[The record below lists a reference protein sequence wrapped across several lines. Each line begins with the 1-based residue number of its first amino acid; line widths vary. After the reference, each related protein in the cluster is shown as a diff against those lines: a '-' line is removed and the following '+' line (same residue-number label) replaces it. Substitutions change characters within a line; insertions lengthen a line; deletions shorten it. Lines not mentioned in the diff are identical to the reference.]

1 MLLSASPY
9 SASGKDI
16 EFNTDF
22 LDVKNR
28 DNVNI
33 AQFSRKGF
41 ILPGVYLL
49 QIKINGQTLPQEFPV
64 NWVIPEH
71 DPQGSEVCAEPEL
84 VTQLGIKPELA
95 EKLVW
100 ITHGER
106 QCLAP
111 DSLKGM
117 DFQADLGHSTLLV
130 NLPQAYMEY
139 SDVDWDPPARWDN
152 GIPGIILDYNINNQL
167 RHDQESGS
175 EEQSISGNG
184 TLGANLGAWRLRADW
199 QASYDHRD
207 DDENTSTLHDQSWS
221 RYYAY
226 RALPTLGAKLTLG
239 ESYLQSDVFDS
250 FNYIGASVVSDDQML
265 PPKLRGY
272 APEIV
277 GIALIFGWRLMR
289 DVTGPI
295 RNMVNTVDR
304 IRRGQL
310 DSRVEGFMLGELDM
324 LKNGINSMAMSLA
337 AYHEEMQHNIDQATS
352 DLRETLEQMEIQNVE
367 LDLAKKR
374 AQEAARI
381 KSEFLANM
389 SHELRT
395 PLNGVIGF
403 TRLTLKT
410 ELNPTQ
416 RDHLNTIERS
426 ANNLLAIIN
435 DVLDFSKLEAGKLI
449 LESIPF
455 PLRNTLDEVVTLLA
469 HSSHDKGLELTLNI
483 KNDVPDNVIGDP
495 LRLQQVIT
503 NLVGNAIKF
512 TESGNIDILVEKR
525 ALSNTKVQ
533 IEVQIR
539 DTGIGIPERDQSRLF
554 QAFRQAD
561 ASISRRHGGTGLGLV
576 ITQKLVNEMGGDIS
590 FHSQPNRGSTF
601 WFHINLDLNPNVII
615 DGPST
620 ACLAG
625 KRLAYVEPNATAAQ
639 CTLDLLSDTPV
650 EVVYSP
656 TFSALPLAHYDI
668 MILSVPVTFR
678 EPLTMQHE
686 RLAKAASMTD
696 FLLLALPCHAQINAE
711 KLKQGGAAACLLK
724 PLTSTRLLPALTEYC
739 QLNHHPEPL
748 LMDTSK
754 ITMTVMAVDDNPA
767 NLKLIGALL
776 EDKVQHVELCDSGHQ
791 AVDRAKQMQFDL
803 ILMDIQ
809 MPDMDGIRA
818 CELIHQLPH
827 QQQTP
832 VIAVTAHA
840 MAGQKEKLLSAGMND
855 YLAKPIEE
863 EKLHNLLLRYKPG
876 ANVAARL
883 MTPEPAEFIFNPNA
897 TLDWQLALRQA
908 AGKPDLARDM
918 LQMLIDFLPE
928 VRNKIEEQLVGEN
941 PNGLVD
947 LVHKLHG
954 SCGYSGV
961 PRMKNLCQLI
971 EQQLRSGVHEEELE
985 PEFLELLDEMDNVAR
1000 EAKKILG

>member
-1 MLLSASPY
+1 MTNYSLRARMMILILAPTVLIGLLLSIFFVVHRYNDLQRQLEDAGASIIEPLAVSSEY
-9 SASGKDI
+9 GMNLQNRESIGQLISVLHRRHSDI
-16 EFNTDF
+16 VRAISVYDDHNRLFVTSNF
-22 LDVKNR
+22 HLDPSQMQLPAGAPFPRRLSVDR
-28 DNVNI
+28 HGDI
-33 AQFSRKGF
+33 M
-41 ILPGVYLL
+41 ILRTP
-49 QIKINGQTLPQEFPV
+49 
-64 NWVIPEH
+64 
-71 DPQGSEVCAEPEL
+71 
-84 VTQLGIKPELA
+84 
-95 EKLVW
+95 
-100 ITHGER
+100 
-106 QCLAP
+106 
-111 DSLKGM
+111 
-117 DFQADLGHSTLLV
+117 
-130 NLPQAYMEY
+130 
-139 SDVDWDPPARWDN
+139 
-152 GIPGIILDYNINNQL
+152 II
-167 RHDQESGS
+167 S
-175 EEQSISGNG
+175 
-184 TLGANLGAWRLRADW
+184 
-199 QASYDHRD
+199 
-207 DDENTSTLHDQSWS
+207 
-221 RYYAY
+221 
-226 RALPTLGAKLTLG
+226 
-239 ESYLQSDVFDS
+239 ESYSPDESAIADAKNTKNMLGYVALELDLKSVRLQQYKEIFIS
-250 FNYIGASVVSDDQML
+250 SVMML
-265 PPKLRGY
+265 FC
-272 APEIV
+272 I

-416 RDHLNTIERS
+416 RDHPNTIERS

-483 KNDVPDNVIGDP
+483 KNDVPENVIGDP

-625 KRLAYVEPNATAAQ
+625 KRLAYIEPNATAAQ

-650 EVVYSP
+650 EVIYSP

-883 MTPEPAEFIFNPNA
+883 MAPEPAEFIFNPNA

>member
-1 MLLSASPY
+1 MTNYSLRARMMILILAPTVLIGLLLSIFFVVHRYNDLQRQLEDAGASIIEPLAVSSEY
-9 SASGKDI
+9 GMNLQNRESIGQLISVLHRRHSDI
-16 EFNTDF
+16 VRAISVYD
-22 LDVKNR
+22 DHNR
-28 DNVNI
+28 L
-33 AQFSRKGF
+33 F
-41 ILPGVYLL
+41 
-49 QIKINGQTLPQEFPV
+49 
-64 NWVIPEH
+64 
-71 DPQGSEVCAEPEL
+71 
-84 VTQLGIKPELA
+84 VTSNF
-95 EKLVW
+95 
-100 ITHGER
+100 H
-106 QCLAP
+106 LAP
-111 DSLKGM
+111 SQM
-117 DFQADLGHSTLLV
+117 Q
-130 NLPQAYMEY
+130 LPAGAPFPRRL
-139 SDVDWDPPARWDN
+139 SVDRHGDIMILRTP
-152 GIPGIILDYNINNQL
+152 II
-167 RHDQESGS
+167 S
-175 EEQSISGNG
+175 
-184 TLGANLGAWRLRADW
+184 
-199 QASYDHRD
+199 
-207 DDENTSTLHDQSWS
+207 
-221 RYYAY
+221 
-226 RALPTLGAKLTLG
+226 
-239 ESYLQSDVFDS
+239 ESYSPDESAIADAKNTKNMLGYVALELDLKSVRLQQYKEIFIS
-250 FNYIGASVVSDDQML
+250 SVMML
-265 PPKLRGY
+265 FC
-272 APEIV
+272 I

-389 SHELRT
+389 SHEQRT

-601 WFHINLDLNPNVII
+601 WFHIHLDLNPNVII

-625 KRLAYVEPNATAAQ
+625 KRLAYIEPNATAAQ

-883 MTPEPAEFIFNPNA
+883 MAPEPAEFIFNPNA

>member
-1 MLLSASPY
+1 
-9 SASGKDI
+9 
-16 EFNTDF
+16 T
-22 LDVKNR
+22 
-28 DNVNI
+28 
-33 AQFSRKGF
+33 
-41 ILPGVYLL
+41 
-49 QIKINGQTLPQEFPV
+49 
-64 NWVIPEH
+64 
-71 DPQGSEVCAEPEL
+71 
-84 VTQLGIKPELA
+84 
-95 EKLVW
+95 
-100 ITHGER
+100 
-106 QCLAP
+106 
-111 DSLKGM
+111 
-117 DFQADLGHSTLLV
+117 
-130 NLPQAYMEY
+130 
-139 SDVDWDPPARWDN
+139 
-152 GIPGIILDYNINNQL
+152 
-167 RHDQESGS
+167 
-175 EEQSISGNG
+175 
-184 TLGANLGAWRLRADW
+184 
-199 QASYDHRD
+199 
-207 DDENTSTLHDQSWS
+207 
-221 RYYAY
+221 
-226 RALPTLGAKLTLG
+226 
-239 ESYLQSDVFDS
+239 
-250 FNYIGASVVSDDQML
+250 
-265 PPKLRGY
+265 
-272 APEIV
+272 
-277 GIALIFGWRLMR
+277 
-289 DVTGPI
+289 
-295 RNMVNTVDR
+295 
-304 IRRGQL
+304 
-310 DSRVEGFMLGELDM
+310 
-324 LKNGINSMAMSLA
+324 
-337 AYHEEMQHNIDQATS
+337 
-352 DLRETLEQMEIQNVE
+352 
-367 LDLAKKR
+367 
-374 AQEAARI
+374 
-381 KSEFLANM
+381 
-389 SHELRT
+389 
-395 PLNGVIGF
+395 
-403 TRLTLKT
+403 
-410 ELNPTQ
+410 
-416 RDHLNTIERS
+416 
-426 ANNLLAIIN
+426 
-435 DVLDFSKLEAGKLI
+435 
-449 LESIPF
+449 
-455 PLRNTLDEVVTLLA
+455 
-469 HSSHDKGLELTLNI
+469 
-483 KNDVPDNVIGDP
+483 
-495 LRLQQVIT
+495 
-503 NLVGNAIKF
+503 IKF

-883 MTPEPAEFIFNPNA
+883 MAPEPAEFIFNPNA

>member
-1 MLLSASPY
+1 MTNYSLRARMMILILAPTVLIGLLLSIFFVVHRYNDLQRQLEDAGASIIEPLAVSSEY
-9 SASGKDI
+9 GMNLQNRESIGQLISVLHRRHSDI
-16 EFNTDF
+16 VRAISVYDDHNRLFVTSNF
-22 LDVKNR
+22 HLDPSQMQLPAGAPFPRRLSVDR
-28 DNVNI
+28 HGDI
-33 AQFSRKGF
+33 M
-41 ILPGVYLL
+41 ILRTP
-49 QIKINGQTLPQEFPV
+49 
-64 NWVIPEH
+64 
-71 DPQGSEVCAEPEL
+71 
-84 VTQLGIKPELA
+84 
-95 EKLVW
+95 
-100 ITHGER
+100 
-106 QCLAP
+106 
-111 DSLKGM
+111 
-117 DFQADLGHSTLLV
+117 
-130 NLPQAYMEY
+130 
-139 SDVDWDPPARWDN
+139 
-152 GIPGIILDYNINNQL
+152 II
-167 RHDQESGS
+167 S
-175 EEQSISGNG
+175 
-184 TLGANLGAWRLRADW
+184 
-199 QASYDHRD
+199 
-207 DDENTSTLHDQSWS
+207 
-221 RYYAY
+221 
-226 RALPTLGAKLTLG
+226 
-239 ESYLQSDVFDS
+239 ESYSPDESAIADAKNTKNMLGYVALELDLKSVRLQQYKEIFIS
-250 FNYIGASVVSDDQML
+250 SVMML
-265 PPKLRGY
+265 FC
-272 APEIV
+272 I

-367 LDLAKKR
+367 LALAKKR

-601 WFHINLDLNPNVII
+601 WFHIHLDLNPNVII

-625 KRLAYVEPNATAAQ
+625 KRLAYIEPNATAAQ

-883 MTPEPAEFIFNPNA
+883 MAPEPAEFIFNPNA

>member
-1 MLLSASPY
+1 
-9 SASGKDI
+9 
-16 EFNTDF
+16 
-22 LDVKNR
+22 
-28 DNVNI
+28 
-33 AQFSRKGF
+33 
-41 ILPGVYLL
+41 
-49 QIKINGQTLPQEFPV
+49 
-64 NWVIPEH
+64 
-71 DPQGSEVCAEPEL
+71 
-84 VTQLGIKPELA
+84 
-95 EKLVW
+95 
-100 ITHGER
+100 
-106 QCLAP
+106 
-111 DSLKGM
+111 
-117 DFQADLGHSTLLV
+117 
-130 NLPQAYMEY
+130 
-139 SDVDWDPPARWDN
+139 
-152 GIPGIILDYNINNQL
+152 
-167 RHDQESGS
+167 
-175 EEQSISGNG
+175 
-184 TLGANLGAWRLRADW
+184 
-199 QASYDHRD
+199 
-207 DDENTSTLHDQSWS
+207 
-221 RYYAY
+221 
-226 RALPTLGAKLTLG
+226 
-239 ESYLQSDVFDS
+239 
-250 FNYIGASVVSDDQML
+250 
-265 PPKLRGY
+265 
-272 APEIV
+272 
-277 GIALIFGWRLMR
+277 
-289 DVTGPI
+289 
-295 RNMVNTVDR
+295 
-304 IRRGQL
+304 
-310 DSRVEGFMLGELDM
+310 M

-883 MTPEPAEFIFNPNA
+883 MAPEPAEFIFNPNA

>member
-1 MLLSASPY
+1 MTNYSLRARMMILILAPTVLIGLLLSIFFVVHRYNDLQRQLEDAGASIIEPLAVSSEY
-9 SASGKDI
+9 GMNLQNRESIGQLISVLHRRHSDI
-16 EFNTDF
+16 VRAISVYDDHNRLFVTSNF
-22 LDVKNR
+22 HLDPSQMQLPAGAPFPRRLSVDR
-28 DNVNI
+28 HGDI
-33 AQFSRKGF
+33 M
-41 ILPGVYLL
+41 ILRTP
-49 QIKINGQTLPQEFPV
+49 
-64 NWVIPEH
+64 
-71 DPQGSEVCAEPEL
+71 
-84 VTQLGIKPELA
+84 
-95 EKLVW
+95 
-100 ITHGER
+100 
-106 QCLAP
+106 
-111 DSLKGM
+111 
-117 DFQADLGHSTLLV
+117 
-130 NLPQAYMEY
+130 
-139 SDVDWDPPARWDN
+139 
-152 GIPGIILDYNINNQL
+152 II
-167 RHDQESGS
+167 S
-175 EEQSISGNG
+175 
-184 TLGANLGAWRLRADW
+184 
-199 QASYDHRD
+199 
-207 DDENTSTLHDQSWS
+207 
-221 RYYAY
+221 
-226 RALPTLGAKLTLG
+226 
-239 ESYLQSDVFDS
+239 ESYSPDESAIADAKNTKNMLGYVALELDLKSVRLQQYKEIFIS
-250 FNYIGASVVSDDQML
+250 SVMML
-265 PPKLRGY
+265 FC
-272 APEIV
+272 I

-310 DSRVEGFMLGELDM
+310 DSRVEGFMLDELDM

-601 WFHINLDLNPNVII
+601 WFHIHLDLNPNVII

-625 KRLAYVEPNATAAQ
+625 KRLAYIEPNATAAQ

-883 MTPEPAEFIFNPNA
+883 MAPEPAEFIFNPNA

>member
-1 MLLSASPY
+1 MTNYSLRARMMILILAPTVLIGLLLSIFFVVHRYNDLQRQLEDAGASIIEPLAVSSEY
-9 SASGKDI
+9 GMNLQNRESIGQLISVLHRRHSDI
-16 EFNTDF
+16 VRAISVYD
-22 LDVKNR
+22 DHNR
-28 DNVNI
+28 L
-33 AQFSRKGF
+33 F
-41 ILPGVYLL
+41 
-49 QIKINGQTLPQEFPV
+49 
-64 NWVIPEH
+64 
-71 DPQGSEVCAEPEL
+71 
-84 VTQLGIKPELA
+84 VTSNF
-95 EKLVW
+95 
-100 ITHGER
+100 H
-106 QCLAP
+106 LAP
-111 DSLKGM
+111 SQM
-117 DFQADLGHSTLLV
+117 Q
-130 NLPQAYMEY
+130 LPAGAPFPRRL
-139 SDVDWDPPARWDN
+139 SVDRHGDIMILRTP
-152 GIPGIILDYNINNQL
+152 II
-167 RHDQESGS
+167 S
-175 EEQSISGNG
+175 
-184 TLGANLGAWRLRADW
+184 
-199 QASYDHRD
+199 
-207 DDENTSTLHDQSWS
+207 
-221 RYYAY
+221 
-226 RALPTLGAKLTLG
+226 
-239 ESYLQSDVFDS
+239 ESYSPDESAIADAKNTKNMLGYVALELDLKSVRLQQYKEIFIS
-250 FNYIGASVVSDDQML
+250 SVMML
-265 PPKLRGY
+265 FC
-272 APEIV
+272 I

-601 WFHINLDLNPNVII
+601 WFHIHLDLNPNVII

-625 KRLAYVEPNATAAQ
+625 KRLAYIEPNATAAQ

-883 MTPEPAEFIFNPNA
+883 MAPEPAEFIFNPNA

-941 PNGLVD
+941 PNGLVA

>member
-1 MLLSASPY
+1 MTNYSLRARMMILILAPTVLIGLLLSIFFVVHRYNDLQRQLEDADASIIEPLAVSSEY
-9 SASGKDI
+9 GMNLQNRESIGQLISVLHRRHSDI
-16 EFNTDF
+16 VRAISVYDDHNRLFVTSNF
-22 LDVKNR
+22 HLDPSQMQLPAGAPFPRRLSVDR
-28 DNVNI
+28 HGDI
-33 AQFSRKGF
+33 M
-41 ILPGVYLL
+41 ILRTP
-49 QIKINGQTLPQEFPV
+49 
-64 NWVIPEH
+64 
-71 DPQGSEVCAEPEL
+71 
-84 VTQLGIKPELA
+84 
-95 EKLVW
+95 
-100 ITHGER
+100 
-106 QCLAP
+106 
-111 DSLKGM
+111 
-117 DFQADLGHSTLLV
+117 
-130 NLPQAYMEY
+130 
-139 SDVDWDPPARWDN
+139 
-152 GIPGIILDYNINNQL
+152 II
-167 RHDQESGS
+167 S
-175 EEQSISGNG
+175 
-184 TLGANLGAWRLRADW
+184 
-199 QASYDHRD
+199 
-207 DDENTSTLHDQSWS
+207 
-221 RYYAY
+221 
-226 RALPTLGAKLTLG
+226 
-239 ESYLQSDVFDS
+239 ESYSPDESAIADAKNTKNMLGYVALELDLKSVRLQQYKEIFIS
-250 FNYIGASVVSDDQML
+250 SVMML
-265 PPKLRGY
+265 FC
-272 APEIV
+272 I

-601 WFHINLDLNPNVII
+601 WFHIHLDLNPNVII

-625 KRLAYVEPNATAAQ
+625 KRLAYIEPNATAAQ

-883 MTPEPAEFIFNPNA
+883 MAPEPAEFIFNPNA

>member
-1 MLLSASPY
+1 MTNYSLRARMMILILAPTVLIGLLLSIFFVVHRYNDLQRQLEDAGASIIEPLAVSSEY
-9 SASGKDI
+9 GMNLQNRESIGQLISVLHRRHSDI
-16 EFNTDF
+16 VRAISVYD
-22 LDVKNR
+22 DHNR
-28 DNVNI
+28 L
-33 AQFSRKGF
+33 F
-41 ILPGVYLL
+41 
-49 QIKINGQTLPQEFPV
+49 
-64 NWVIPEH
+64 
-71 DPQGSEVCAEPEL
+71 
-84 VTQLGIKPELA
+84 VTSNF
-95 EKLVW
+95 
-100 ITHGER
+100 H
-106 QCLAP
+106 LAP
-111 DSLKGM
+111 SQM
-117 DFQADLGHSTLLV
+117 Q
-130 NLPQAYMEY
+130 LPAGAPFPRRL
-139 SDVDWDPPARWDN
+139 SVDRHGDIMILRTP
-152 GIPGIILDYNINNQL
+152 II
-167 RHDQESGS
+167 S
-175 EEQSISGNG
+175 
-184 TLGANLGAWRLRADW
+184 
-199 QASYDHRD
+199 
-207 DDENTSTLHDQSWS
+207 
-221 RYYAY
+221 
-226 RALPTLGAKLTLG
+226 
-239 ESYLQSDVFDS
+239 ESYSPDESAIADAKNTKNMLGYVALELDLKSVRLQQYKEIFIS
-250 FNYIGASVVSDDQML
+250 SVMML
-265 PPKLRGY
+265 FC
-272 APEIV
+272 I

-416 RDHLNTIERS
+416 RDHMNTIERS

-449 LESIPF
+449 LESISF
-455 PLRNTLDEVVTLLA
+455 TLRNTLDEVVTLLA

-883 MTPEPAEFIFNPNA
+883 MAPEPAEFIFNPNA

>member
-1 MLLSASPY
+1 MTNYSLRARMMILILAPTVLIGLLLSIFFVVHRYNDLQRQLEDAGASIIEPLAVSSEY
-9 SASGKDI
+9 GMNLQNRESIGQLISVLHRRHSDI
-16 EFNTDF
+16 VRAISVYDDHNRLFVTSNF
-22 LDVKNR
+22 HLDPSQMQLPAGAPFPRRLSVDR
-28 DNVNI
+28 HGDI
-33 AQFSRKGF
+33 M
-41 ILPGVYLL
+41 ILRTP
-49 QIKINGQTLPQEFPV
+49 
-64 NWVIPEH
+64 
-71 DPQGSEVCAEPEL
+71 
-84 VTQLGIKPELA
+84 
-95 EKLVW
+95 
-100 ITHGER
+100 
-106 QCLAP
+106 
-111 DSLKGM
+111 
-117 DFQADLGHSTLLV
+117 
-130 NLPQAYMEY
+130 
-139 SDVDWDPPARWDN
+139 
-152 GIPGIILDYNINNQL
+152 II
-167 RHDQESGS
+167 S
-175 EEQSISGNG
+175 
-184 TLGANLGAWRLRADW
+184 
-199 QASYDHRD
+199 
-207 DDENTSTLHDQSWS
+207 
-221 RYYAY
+221 
-226 RALPTLGAKLTLG
+226 
-239 ESYLQSDVFDS
+239 ESYSPDESAIADAKNTKNMLGYVALELDLKSVRLQQYKEIFIS
-250 FNYIGASVVSDDQML
+250 SVMML
-265 PPKLRGY
+265 FC
-272 APEIV
+272 I

-601 WFHINLDLNPNVII
+601 WVHINLDLNPNVII

-625 KRLAYVEPNATAAQ
+625 KRLAYIEPNATAAQ

-650 EVVYSP
+650 EVIYSP

-883 MTPEPAEFIFNPNA
+883 MAPEPAEFIFNPNA

>member
-1 MLLSASPY
+1 MTNYSLRARMMILILASTVLIGLLLSIFFVVHRYNDLQRQLEDAGASIIEPLAVSSEY
-9 SASGKDI
+9 GMNLQNRESIGQLISVLHRRHSDI
-16 EFNTDF
+16 VRAISVYDDHNRLFVTSNF
-22 LDVKNR
+22 HLDPSQMQLPAGAPFPRRLSVDR
-28 DNVNI
+28 HGDI
-33 AQFSRKGF
+33 M
-41 ILPGVYLL
+41 ILRTP
-49 QIKINGQTLPQEFPV
+49 
-64 NWVIPEH
+64 
-71 DPQGSEVCAEPEL
+71 
-84 VTQLGIKPELA
+84 
-95 EKLVW
+95 
-100 ITHGER
+100 
-106 QCLAP
+106 
-111 DSLKGM
+111 
-117 DFQADLGHSTLLV
+117 
-130 NLPQAYMEY
+130 
-139 SDVDWDPPARWDN
+139 
-152 GIPGIILDYNINNQL
+152 II
-167 RHDQESGS
+167 S
-175 EEQSISGNG
+175 
-184 TLGANLGAWRLRADW
+184 
-199 QASYDHRD
+199 
-207 DDENTSTLHDQSWS
+207 
-221 RYYAY
+221 
-226 RALPTLGAKLTLG
+226 
-239 ESYLQSDVFDS
+239 ESYSPDESAIADAKNTKNMLGYVALELDLKSVRLQQYKEIFIS
-250 FNYIGASVVSDDQML
+250 SVMML
-265 PPKLRGY
+265 FC
-272 APEIV
+272 I

-601 WFHINLDLNPNVII
+601 WFHIHLDLNPNVII

-625 KRLAYVEPNATAAQ
+625 KRLAYIEPNATAAQ

-883 MTPEPAEFIFNPNA
+883 MAPEPAEFIFNPNA

>member
-1 MLLSASPY
+1 MHRYNDLQRQLEDAGASIIEPLAVSSEYGMNLQNRESIGQLISVLHRRHSDIVRAISVYDDHNRLFVTSNFHLDPSQMQLPAGAPFPRRLSVDRH
-9 SASGKDI
+9 GDI
-16 EFNTDF
+16 M
-22 LDVKNR
+22 
-28 DNVNI
+28 
-33 AQFSRKGF
+33 
-41 ILPGVYLL
+41 ILRTP
-49 QIKINGQTLPQEFPV
+49 
-64 NWVIPEH
+64 
-71 DPQGSEVCAEPEL
+71 
-84 VTQLGIKPELA
+84 
-95 EKLVW
+95 
-100 ITHGER
+100 
-106 QCLAP
+106 
-111 DSLKGM
+111 
-117 DFQADLGHSTLLV
+117 
-130 NLPQAYMEY
+130 
-139 SDVDWDPPARWDN
+139 
-152 GIPGIILDYNINNQL
+152 II
-167 RHDQESGS
+167 S
-175 EEQSISGNG
+175 
-184 TLGANLGAWRLRADW
+184 
-199 QASYDHRD
+199 
-207 DDENTSTLHDQSWS
+207 
-221 RYYAY
+221 
-226 RALPTLGAKLTLG
+226 
-239 ESYLQSDVFDS
+239 ESYSPDESAIADAKNTKNMLGYVALELDLKSVRLQQYKEIFIS
-250 FNYIGASVVSDDQML
+250 SVMML
-265 PPKLRGY
+265 FC
-272 APEIV
+272 I

-625 KRLAYVEPNATAAQ
+625 KRLAYIEPNATAAQ

-650 EVVYSP
+650 EVIYSP

-883 MTPEPAEFIFNPNA
+883 MAPEPAEFIFNPNA

-941 PNGLVD
+941 PNGLVN
-947 LVHKLHG
+947 LIHKLHG

>member
-1 MLLSASPY
+1 MTNYSLRARMMILILAPTVLIGLLLSIFFVVHRYNDLQRQLEDAGASIIEPLAVSSEY
-9 SASGKDI
+9 GMNLQNRESIGQLISVLHRRHSDI
-16 EFNTDF
+16 VRAISVYDDHNRLFVTSNF
-22 LDVKNR
+22 HLDPSQMQLPAGAPFPRRLSVDR
-28 DNVNI
+28 HGDI
-33 AQFSRKGF
+33 M
-41 ILPGVYLL
+41 ILRTP
-49 QIKINGQTLPQEFPV
+49 
-64 NWVIPEH
+64 
-71 DPQGSEVCAEPEL
+71 
-84 VTQLGIKPELA
+84 
-95 EKLVW
+95 
-100 ITHGER
+100 
-106 QCLAP
+106 
-111 DSLKGM
+111 
-117 DFQADLGHSTLLV
+117 
-130 NLPQAYMEY
+130 
-139 SDVDWDPPARWDN
+139 
-152 GIPGIILDYNINNQL
+152 II
-167 RHDQESGS
+167 S
-175 EEQSISGNG
+175 
-184 TLGANLGAWRLRADW
+184 
-199 QASYDHRD
+199 
-207 DDENTSTLHDQSWS
+207 
-221 RYYAY
+221 
-226 RALPTLGAKLTLG
+226 
-239 ESYLQSDVFDS
+239 ESYSPDESAIADAKNTKNMLGYVALELDLKSVRLQQYKEIFIS
-250 FNYIGASVVSDDQML
+250 SVMML
-265 PPKLRGY
+265 FC
-272 APEIV
+272 I

-304 IRRGQL
+304 IRRRQL

-625 KRLAYVEPNATAAQ
+625 KRLAYIEPNATAAQ

-650 EVVYSP
+650 EVIYSP

-883 MTPEPAEFIFNPNA
+883 MAPEPAEFIFNPNA

>member
-1 MLLSASPY
+1 GDSSVLSIFFVVHRYNDLQRQLEDAGASIIEPLAVSSEY
-9 SASGKDI
+9 GMNLQNRESIGQLISVLHRRHSDI
-16 EFNTDF
+16 VRAISVYDDHNRLFVTSNF
-22 LDVKNR
+22 HLDPSQMQLPAGAPFPRRLSVDR
-28 DNVNI
+28 HGDI
-33 AQFSRKGF
+33 M
-41 ILPGVYLL
+41 ILRTP
-49 QIKINGQTLPQEFPV
+49 
-64 NWVIPEH
+64 
-71 DPQGSEVCAEPEL
+71 
-84 VTQLGIKPELA
+84 
-95 EKLVW
+95 
-100 ITHGER
+100 
-106 QCLAP
+106 
-111 DSLKGM
+111 
-117 DFQADLGHSTLLV
+117 
-130 NLPQAYMEY
+130 
-139 SDVDWDPPARWDN
+139 
-152 GIPGIILDYNINNQL
+152 II
-167 RHDQESGS
+167 S
-175 EEQSISGNG
+175 
-184 TLGANLGAWRLRADW
+184 
-199 QASYDHRD
+199 
-207 DDENTSTLHDQSWS
+207 
-221 RYYAY
+221 
-226 RALPTLGAKLTLG
+226 
-239 ESYLQSDVFDS
+239 ESYSPDESAIADAKNTKNMLGYVALELDLKSVRLQQYKEIFIS
-250 FNYIGASVVSDDQML
+250 SVMML
-265 PPKLRGY
+265 FC
-272 APEIV
+272 I

-883 MTPEPAEFIFNPNA
+883 MAPEPAEFIFNPNA

>member
-1 MLLSASPY
+1 MTNYSLRARMMILILAPTVLIGLLLSIFFVVHRYNDLQRQLEDAGASIIEPLAVSSEY
-9 SASGKDI
+9 GMNLQNRESIGQLISVLHRRHSDI
-16 EFNTDF
+16 VRAISVYDDHNRLFVTSNF
-22 LDVKNR
+22 HLDPSQMQLPAGAPFPRRLSVDR
-28 DNVNI
+28 HGDI
-33 AQFSRKGF
+33 M
-41 ILPGVYLL
+41 ILRTP
-49 QIKINGQTLPQEFPV
+49 
-64 NWVIPEH
+64 
-71 DPQGSEVCAEPEL
+71 
-84 VTQLGIKPELA
+84 
-95 EKLVW
+95 
-100 ITHGER
+100 
-106 QCLAP
+106 
-111 DSLKGM
+111 
-117 DFQADLGHSTLLV
+117 
-130 NLPQAYMEY
+130 
-139 SDVDWDPPARWDN
+139 
-152 GIPGIILDYNINNQL
+152 II
-167 RHDQESGS
+167 S
-175 EEQSISGNG
+175 
-184 TLGANLGAWRLRADW
+184 
-199 QASYDHRD
+199 
-207 DDENTSTLHDQSWS
+207 
-221 RYYAY
+221 
-226 RALPTLGAKLTLG
+226 
-239 ESYLQSDVFDS
+239 ESYSPDESAIADAKNTKNMLGYVALELDLKSVRLQQYKEIFIS
-250 FNYIGASVVSDDQML
+250 SVMML
-265 PPKLRGY
+265 FC
-272 APEIV
+272 I

-625 KRLAYVEPNATAAQ
+625 KRPAYIEPNATAAQ

-650 EVVYSP
+650 EVIYSP

-883 MTPEPAEFIFNPNA
+883 MAPEPAEFIFNPNA

>member
-1 MLLSASPY
+1 MTNYSLRARMMILILAPTVLIGLLLSIFFVVHRYNDLQRQLEDAGASIIEPLAVSSEY
-9 SASGKDI
+9 GMNLQNRESIGQLISVLHRRHSDI
-16 EFNTDF
+16 VRAISVYD
-22 LDVKNR
+22 DHNR
-28 DNVNI
+28 L
-33 AQFSRKGF
+33 F
-41 ILPGVYLL
+41 
-49 QIKINGQTLPQEFPV
+49 
-64 NWVIPEH
+64 
-71 DPQGSEVCAEPEL
+71 
-84 VTQLGIKPELA
+84 VTSNF
-95 EKLVW
+95 
-100 ITHGER
+100 H
-106 QCLAP
+106 LAP
-111 DSLKGM
+111 SQM
-117 DFQADLGHSTLLV
+117 Q
-130 NLPQAYMEY
+130 LPAGAPFPRRL
-139 SDVDWDPPARWDN
+139 SVDRHGDIMILRTP
-152 GIPGIILDYNINNQL
+152 II
-167 RHDQESGS
+167 S
-175 EEQSISGNG
+175 
-184 TLGANLGAWRLRADW
+184 
-199 QASYDHRD
+199 
-207 DDENTSTLHDQSWS
+207 
-221 RYYAY
+221 
-226 RALPTLGAKLTLG
+226 
-239 ESYLQSDVFDS
+239 ESYSPDESAIADAKNTKNMLGYVALELDLKSVRLQQYKEIFIS
-250 FNYIGASVVSDDQML
+250 SVMML
-265 PPKLRGY
+265 FC
-272 APEIV
+272 I

-469 HSSHDKGLELTLNI
+469 HSPHDKGLELTLNI

-601 WFHINLDLNPNVII
+601 WFHIHLDLNPNVII

-625 KRLAYVEPNATAAQ
+625 KRLAYIEPNATAAQ

-883 MTPEPAEFIFNPNA
+883 MAPEPAEFIFNPNA

>member
-1 MLLSASPY
+1 MTNYSLRARMMILILAPTVLIGLLLSIFFVVHRYNDLQRQLEDAGASI
-9 SASGKDI
+9 I
-16 EFNTDF
+16 E
-22 LDVKNR
+22 
-28 DNVNI
+28 
-33 AQFSRKGF
+33 
-41 ILPGVYLL
+41 P
-49 QIKINGQTLPQEFPV
+49 
-64 NWVIPEH
+64 
-71 DPQGSEVCAEPEL
+71 
-84 VTQLGIKPELA
+84 LA
-95 EKLVW
+95 V
-100 ITHGER
+100 
-106 QCLAP
+106 
-111 DSLKGM
+111 S
-117 DFQADLGHSTLLV
+117 
-130 NLPQAYMEY
+130 
-139 SDVDWDPPARWDN
+139 
-152 GIPGIILDYNINNQL
+152 
-167 RHDQESGS
+167 S
-175 EEQSISGNG
+175 EEYGMNLQNRESIGQLISVLHRRHSDIVRAISVYDDHNRLFV
-184 TLGANLGAWRLRADW
+184 TSNFHLDPSQMQLPAGAPFPRRLSVDRHGDIMILRTPII
-199 QASYDHRD
+199 S
-207 DDENTSTLHDQSWS
+207 
-221 RYYAY
+221 
-226 RALPTLGAKLTLG
+226 
-239 ESYLQSDVFDS
+239 ESYSPDESAIADAKNTKNMLGYVALELDLKSVRLQQYKEIFIS
-250 FNYIGASVVSDDQML
+250 SVMML
-265 PPKLRGY
+265 FC
-272 APEIV
+272 I

-883 MTPEPAEFIFNPNA
+883 MAPEPAEFIFNPNA

>member
-1 MLLSASPY
+1 MTNYSLRARMMILILAPTVLIGLLLSIFFVVHRYNDLQRQLEDAGASIIEPLAVSSEY
-9 SASGKDI
+9 GMNLQNRESIGQLISVLHRRHSDI
-16 EFNTDF
+16 VRAISVYDDHNRLFVTSNF
-22 LDVKNR
+22 HLDPSQMQLPAGAPFPRRLSVDR
-28 DNVNI
+28 HGDI
-33 AQFSRKGF
+33 M
-41 ILPGVYLL
+41 ILRTP
-49 QIKINGQTLPQEFPV
+49 
-64 NWVIPEH
+64 
-71 DPQGSEVCAEPEL
+71 
-84 VTQLGIKPELA
+84 
-95 EKLVW
+95 
-100 ITHGER
+100 
-106 QCLAP
+106 
-111 DSLKGM
+111 
-117 DFQADLGHSTLLV
+117 
-130 NLPQAYMEY
+130 
-139 SDVDWDPPARWDN
+139 
-152 GIPGIILDYNINNQL
+152 II
-167 RHDQESGS
+167 S
-175 EEQSISGNG
+175 
-184 TLGANLGAWRLRADW
+184 
-199 QASYDHRD
+199 
-207 DDENTSTLHDQSWS
+207 
-221 RYYAY
+221 
-226 RALPTLGAKLTLG
+226 
-239 ESYLQSDVFDS
+239 ESYSPDESAIADAKNTKNMLGYVALELDLKSVRLQQYKEIFIS
-250 FNYIGASVVSDDQML
+250 SVMML
-265 PPKLRGY
+265 FC
-272 APEIV
+272 I

-352 DLRETLEQMEIQNVE
+352 ALRETLEQMEIQNVE

-601 WFHINLDLNPNVII
+601 WFHIHLDLNPNVII

-625 KRLAYVEPNATAAQ
+625 KRLAYIEPNATAAQ

-883 MTPEPAEFIFNPNA
+883 MAPEPAEFIFNPNA

>member
-1 MLLSASPY
+1 MTNYSLRARMMILILAPTVLIGLLLSIFFVVHRYNDLQRQLEDAGASIIEPLAVSSEY
-9 SASGKDI
+9 GMNLQNRESIGQLISVLHRRHSDI
-16 EFNTDF
+16 VRAISVYDDHNRLFVTSNF
-22 LDVKNR
+22 HLDPSQMQLPAGAPFPRRLSVDR
-28 DNVNI
+28 HGDI
-33 AQFSRKGF
+33 M
-41 ILPGVYLL
+41 ILRTP
-49 QIKINGQTLPQEFPV
+49 
-64 NWVIPEH
+64 
-71 DPQGSEVCAEPEL
+71 
-84 VTQLGIKPELA
+84 
-95 EKLVW
+95 
-100 ITHGER
+100 
-106 QCLAP
+106 
-111 DSLKGM
+111 
-117 DFQADLGHSTLLV
+117 
-130 NLPQAYMEY
+130 
-139 SDVDWDPPARWDN
+139 
-152 GIPGIILDYNINNQL
+152 II
-167 RHDQESGS
+167 S
-175 EEQSISGNG
+175 
-184 TLGANLGAWRLRADW
+184 
-199 QASYDHRD
+199 
-207 DDENTSTLHDQSWS
+207 
-221 RYYAY
+221 
-226 RALPTLGAKLTLG
+226 
-239 ESYLQSDVFDS
+239 ESYSPDESAIADAKNTKNMLGYVALELDLKSVRLQQYKEIFIS
-250 FNYIGASVVSDDQML
+250 SVMML
-265 PPKLRGY
+265 FC
-272 APEIV
+272 I

-483 KNDVPDNVIGDP
+483 KNDVPENVIGDP

-625 KRLAYVEPNATAAQ
+625 KRLAYIEPNATAAQ

-650 EVVYSP
+650 EVIYSP

-883 MTPEPAEFIFNPNA
+883 MAPEPAEFIFNPNA

-941 PNGLVD
+941 PNGLVY

>member
-1 MLLSASPY
+1 MTNYSLRARMMILILAPTVLIGLLLSIFFVVHRYHDLQRQLEDAGASIIEPLAVSSEYGMNLQNRESIGQLISVLHRRHSDIVRAISVYDEHNRLFVTSNYHLDPGELQLPKGSPLPRRLSVIRSGDLMILRTPIISESY
-9 SASGKDI
+9 SPDESPTSDAK
-16 EFNTDF
+16 T
-22 LDVKNR
+22 
-28 DNVNI
+28 
-33 AQFSRKGF
+33 
-41 ILPGVYLL
+41 
-49 QIKINGQTLPQEFPV
+49 PV
-64 NWVIPEH
+64 NMLGYV
-71 DPQGSEVCAEPEL
+71 ALEL
-84 VTQLGIKPELA
+84 
-95 EKLVW
+95 
-100 ITHGER
+100 
-106 QCLAP
+106 
-111 DSLKGM
+111 DLKSVRLQQYKEI
-117 DFQADLGHSTLLV
+117 F
-130 NLPQAYMEY
+130 
-139 SDVDWDPPARWDN
+139 
-152 GIPGIILDYNINNQL
+152 
-167 RHDQESGS
+167 
-175 EEQSISGNG
+175 IS
-184 TLGANLGAWRLRADW
+184 
-199 QASYDHRD
+199 
-207 DDENTSTLHDQSWS
+207 
-221 RYYAY
+221 
-226 RALPTLGAKLTLG
+226 
-239 ESYLQSDVFDS
+239 
-250 FNYIGASVVSDDQML
+250 SVMML
-265 PPKLRGY
+265 FC
-272 APEIV
+272 I

-337 AYHEEMQHNIDQATS
+337 AYHEEMQHNVDQATS

-410 ELNPTQ
+410 DLNPTQ
-416 RDHLNTIERS
+416 RDHLSTIERS

-435 DVLDFSKLEAGKLI
+435 DVLDFSKLEAGKLV
-449 LESIPF
+449 LENIPF
-455 PLRNTLDEVVTLLA
+455 PLRNSLDEVVTLLA
-469 HSSHDKGLELTLNI
+469 HSAHDKGLELTLNI

-512 TESGNIDILVEKR
+512 TENGNIDVLVEKR
-525 ALSNTKVQ
+525 SLSNNKAQ

-576 ITQKLVNEMGGDIS
+576 ITQKLVKEMGGDIS

-601 WFHINLDLNPNVII
+601 WFHINLDLNPNVGSPEGQTI
-615 DGPST
+615 G
-620 ACLAG
+620 CLAG
-625 KRLAYVEPNATAAQ
+625 KRLAYVEANAAAAQ
-639 CTLDLLSDTPV
+639 ATLDMLATTPL

-656 TFSALPLAHYDI
+656 TFSALPEDRYDI
-668 MILSVPVTFR
+668 LLIAVPVSMR
-678 EPLTMQHE
+678 DLNMHADK
-686 RLAKAASMTD
+686 LARANSMTD
-696 FLLLALPCHAQINAE
+696 FLVLALPCHAQVNAE
-711 KLKQGGAAACLLK
+711 ALKSNGAAACLLK
-724 PLTSTRLLPALTEYC
+724 PLTSTRLLPALAEYC
-739 QLNHHPEPL
+739 R
-748 LMDTSK
+748 TSHAAAPPASSDSRLG
-754 ITMTVMAVDDNPA
+754 MSVMAVDDNPA

-776 EDKVQHVELCDSGHQ
+776 EDQVQNVELCDSGQQ
-791 AVDRAKQMQFDL
+791 AIERARQMQFDL

-863 EKLHNLLLRYKPG
+863 NKLLNLLLRYKPG
-876 ANVAARL
+876 MSAPPIEVS
-883 MTPEPAEFIFNPNA
+883 EPQPPVNINT
-897 TLDWQLALRQA
+897 TLDWALALRQA
-908 AGKPDLARDM
+908 ANKQNLARDM
-918 LQMLIDFLPE
+918 LQMLVEFLPE
-928 VRNKIEEQLVGEN
+928 IRNKVEEQLVGEN
-941 PNGLVD
+941 PDDLVD
-947 LVHKLHG
+947 AIHKLHG

-961 PRMKNLCQLI
+961 PRLKNLCHLI
-971 EQQLRSGVHEEELE
+971 EGQLRNGIAPEDLE

-1000 EAKKILG
+1000 EAREILG

>member
-1 MLLSASPY
+1 M
-9 SASGKDI
+9 
-16 EFNTDF
+16 
-22 LDVKNR
+22 
-28 DNVNI
+28 
-33 AQFSRKGF
+33 
-41 ILPGVYLL
+41 ILRTP
-49 QIKINGQTLPQEFPV
+49 
-64 NWVIPEH
+64 
-71 DPQGSEVCAEPEL
+71 
-84 VTQLGIKPELA
+84 
-95 EKLVW
+95 
-100 ITHGER
+100 
-106 QCLAP
+106 
-111 DSLKGM
+111 
-117 DFQADLGHSTLLV
+117 
-130 NLPQAYMEY
+130 
-139 SDVDWDPPARWDN
+139 
-152 GIPGIILDYNINNQL
+152 II
-167 RHDQESGS
+167 S
-175 EEQSISGNG
+175 
-184 TLGANLGAWRLRADW
+184 
-199 QASYDHRD
+199 
-207 DDENTSTLHDQSWS
+207 
-221 RYYAY
+221 
-226 RALPTLGAKLTLG
+226 
-239 ESYLQSDVFDS
+239 ESYSPDES
-250 FNYIGASVVSDDQML
+250 AVSDAKNTKNML
-265 PPKLRGY
+265 GY
-272 APEIV
+272 VALELDLKSVRLQQYKEIFISTV
-277 GIALIFGWRLMR
+277 MMLFCIGIALIFGWRLMR

-410 ELNPTQ
+410 ELNTTQ

-455 PLRNTLDEVVTLLA
+455 PLRSTLDDVVTLLA

-601 WFHINLDLNPNVII
+601 WFHISLDLNPNVLSERS
-615 DGPST
+615 PT
-620 ACLAG
+620 RCLAG
-625 KRLAYVEPNATAAQ
+625 KRLAYVEPNANAAQ
-639 CTLDLLSDTPV
+639 CTLDILSETPL
-650 EVVYSP
+650 EVIYSP
-656 TFSALPLAHYDI
+656 SFSALPAEHYDI
-668 MILSVPVTFR
+668 LLLGVPVTLR

-686 RLAKAASMTD
+686 RLASARAMTD

-739 QLNHHPEPL
+739 HLNQSNEPL
-748 LMDTSK
+748 LVDESK
-754 ITMTVMAVDDNPA
+754 IAMTVMAVDDNPA

-776 EDKVQHVELCDSGHQ
+776 EDKVRHVELCDSGHQ

-840 MAGQKEKLLSAGMND
+840 MAGQKEKLLSAGMTD

-876 ANVAARL
+876 TGTAIRAIA
-883 MTPEPAEFIFNPNA
+883 TEPLEPVVNPNT

-908 AGKPDLARDM
+908 AGKNNLARDM

-941 PNGLVD
+941 PEGLVD
-947 LVHKLHG
+947 LIHKLHG

-971 EQQLRSGVHEEELE
+971 EQQLRSGTQEEDLE

-1000 EAKKILG
+1000 EAKRILG

>member
-1 MLLSASPY
+1 MTNYSLRARMMILILAPTVLIGLLLSTFFVVHRYNDLQRQLEDAGASIIEPLAVSSEY
-9 SASGKDI
+9 GMTLQNRESIGQLISILHRRHSDI
-16 EFNTDF
+16 VRAISVYDQHNRLFVTSNIQ
-22 LDVKNR
+22 LD
-28 DNVNI
+28 
-33 AQFSRKGF
+33 
-41 ILPGVYLL
+41 P
-49 QIKINGQTLPQEFPV
+49 
-64 NWVIPEH
+64 
-71 DPQGSEVCAEPEL
+71 
-84 VTQLGIKPELA
+84 
-95 EKLVW
+95 
-100 ITHGER
+100 
-106 QCLAP
+106 
-111 DSLKGM
+111 
-117 DFQADLGHSTLLV
+117 
-130 NLPQAYMEY
+130 
-139 SDVDWDPPARWDN
+139 
-152 GIPGIILDYNINNQL
+152 
-167 RHDQESGS
+167 
-175 EEQSISGNG
+175 G
-184 TLGANLGAWRLRADW
+184 TLKLPAGMPFPTRLSVIR
-199 QASYDHRD
+199 QGEKMILRTPIIS
-207 DDENTSTLHDQSWS
+207 
-221 RYYAY
+221 
-226 RALPTLGAKLTLG
+226 
-239 ESYLQSDVFDS
+239 ESYSPDESVEADAKPNNNMLGYVALELDLKSVRLQQYREIFISTVM
-250 FNYIGASVVSDDQML
+250 ML
-265 PPKLRGY
+265 FC
-272 APEIV
+272 I

-289 DVTGPI
+289 DVTSPI

-337 AYHEEMQHNIDQATS
+337 AYHEEMQHNVDQATS

-416 RDHLNTIERS
+416 RDHLHTIERS

-455 PLRNTLDEVVTLLA
+455 PLRSTLDEVVTLLA

-512 TESGNIDILVEKR
+512 TESGNIDVLVEKR
-525 ALSNTKVQ
+525 AISNTKVQ

-601 WFHINLDLNPNVII
+601 WFHINLDLNPNVLI
-615 DGPST
+615 DRPGME
-620 ACLAG
+620 CLQG
-625 KRLAYVEPNATAAQ
+625 KRLAYVEPNAAAAQ
-639 CTLDLLSDTPV
+639 STLDVLSTTPL

-656 TFSALPLAHYDI
+656 AFSALPVEHYDI
-668 MILSVPVTFR
+668 LLMGIPVTFTG
-678 EPLTMQHE
+678 ELTMQQE
-686 RLAKAASMTD
+686 RMAKAASMTD
-696 FLLLALPCHAQINAE
+696 YLLLALPCHAQINAE
-711 KLKQGGAAACLLK
+711 ELKHDGAAACLLK
-724 PLTSTRLLPALTEYC
+724 PLTATRLLPTLTEYC
-739 QLNHHPEPL
+739 RLNHSAAPIVVDE
-748 LMDTSK
+748 SK
-754 ITMTVMAVDDNPA
+754 LPMTVMAVDDNPA

-776 EDKVQHVELCDSGHQ
+776 EDQVQHVELCESGLQ
-791 AVDRAKQMQFDL
+791 AVERAKQMQFDL
-803 ILMDIQ
+803 IMMDIQ
-809 MPDMDGIRA
+809 MPGMDGIRA
-818 CELIHQLPH
+818 CELIRQLPH

-863 EKLHNLLLRYKPG
+863 EKLHSLLLRYKPG
-876 ANVAARL
+876 PTAGSWIAPVEAADI
-883 MTPEPAEFIFNPNA
+883 TVNDNA

-908 AGKPDLARDM
+908 AGKNDLAREM
-918 LQMLIDFLPE
+918 LQMLVAFLPE
-928 VRNKIEEQLVGEN
+928 IRNKVEEQLVGEN
-941 PNGLVD
+941 PEDLVD
-947 LVHKLHG
+947 AIHKLHG

-961 PRMKNLCQLI
+961 PRLKNLCHLL
-971 EQQLRSGVHEEELE
+971 EQQLRSGTPESELE
-985 PEFLELLDEMDNVAR
+985 PEFLELLDEMDNVTR
-1000 EAKKILG
+1000 EAMKVLGS